1 MALMKKHRLEEF
13 IEKLIK
19 EGLFLEAECFGKEK
33 EEILYLTYNSKEAAE
48 NTLFICKG
56 AAFKEDYLEEALKQ
70 GALGYISEKRYE
82 SCGEVPYILV
92 TDIRK
97 AMPILADMFF
107 NSAWEDINVIGIGGT
122 KGKSTSVYYMKAIVD
137 DYLEAQGKR
146 DSAVISSIDIYDGVV
161 SKESHITTPEAV
173 ELQGHIRNAV
183 ESGMEFLQ
191 MEVSSQ
197 ALKYGRVDNM
207 KFDVAAFLNISEDHI
222 SPIEHAD
229 FEDYFRSKL
238 LIFEKTKTAV
248 VNLDADFLDRIL
260 EAAKAAEKV
269 VTFSTRS
276 SDADFYAYNIHKE
289 GNGTVFMV
297 KCAEFEDRILEAA
310 KAAEKVVTFSTRSSD
325 ADFYA
330 YNIHKEGNGTVFMV
344 KCAEFDKEFVLTM
357 PGLFNV
363 ENALAVIAIAS
374 QFQIPVEYM
383 YSGLKRARSSGR
395 MELYTSQDNKV
406 IAVVD
411 YAHNKLSF
419 EKLFSSTKEEYPNYD
434 IISIFG
440 CPGKKAF
447 IRRRDLGTIA
457 GKYAKKV
464 YLAAEDPGYEPVE
477 EISRDIAQYV
487 EKEGC
492 PYEMIEDRGEAIKKA
507 IESVERP
514 SILLITGKGNETRQ
528 KYGCEYID
536 CPSDVDYVKKYLAEY
551 DERNQ

>member
-1 MALMKKHRLEEF
+1 MAQMINHTMKKFAELLE
-13 IEKLIK
+13 KR
-19 EGLFLEAECFGKEK
+19 GLLVKAECFGKE
-33 EEILYLTYNSKEAAE
+33 EVEIANLTYASKEVTD

-56 AAFKEDYLEEALKQ
+56 AAFKEEYLQEALRR
-70 GALGYISEKRYE
+70 GAVCYVSEVCYE
-82 SCGEVPYILV
+82 AEQEVPHMIV

-97 AMPILADMFF
+97 AMPILANLFF
-107 NSAWEDINVIGIGGT
+107 NAAWEDINVIGIGGT

-146 DSAVISSIDIYDGVV
+146 DSAVISSIDIYDGVI

-197 ALKYGRVDNM
+197 ALKYGRVDEM

-229 FEDYFRSKL
+229 FEDYFTSKL
-238 LIFEKTKTAV
+238 LIFQKTKTAV
-248 VNLDADFLDRIL
+248 VNLDADYAERIL

-269 VTFSTRS
+269 VTFSTKNA
-276 SDADFYAYNIHKE
+276 DADFYAYDIHKE

-297 KCAEFEDRILEAA
+297 KCAQFE
-310 KAAEKVVTFSTRSSD
+310 
-325 ADFYA
+325 
-330 YNIHKEGNGTVFMV
+330 
-344 KCAEFDKEFVLTM
+344 KEFVLTM

-363 ENALAVIAIAS
+363 ENALAVIAIAA
-374 QFQIPVEYM
+374 QFEIPVEYM

-395 MELYTSQDNKV
+395 MELYASKDNQV

-419 EKLFSSTKEEYPNYD
+419 EKLFSSTKEEYPDYD

-492 PYEMIEDRGEAIKKA
+492 PYEMIEDRGEAIKAA
-507 IESVERP
+507 IESVEKP

-528 KYGCEYID
+528 KYGSEYLD
-536 CPSDVDYVKKYLAEY
+536 CPSDVEYVKKYLAEY
-551 DERNQ
+551 DERHA

>member
-1 MALMKKHRLEEF
+1 MAQMINHTMQDFVDLLAGRELLVK
-13 IEKLIK
+13 
-19 EGLFLEAECFGKEK
+19 AECYGKE
-33 EEILYLTYNSKEAAE
+33 EVNIQNLTYDSKEVTE

-56 AAFKEDYLEEALKQ
+56 AAFKEEYLKEALQK
-70 GALGYISEKRYE
+70 GAIGYVSEKRYE
-82 SCGEVPYILV
+82 TCEDVPYMIV
-92 TDIRK
+92 DDIRK
-97 AMPILADMFF
+97 AMPVLADKFF
-107 NSAWEDINVIGIGGT
+107 NSAWEDIHVIGIGGT

-146 DSAVISSIDIYDGVV
+146 DSAVISSIDIYDGVI

-183 ESGMEFLQ
+183 ESGMEFVQ

-197 ALKYGRVDNM
+197 ALKYGRVDEM
-207 KFDVAAFLNISEDHI
+207 QFDAAAFFFFFFDHI

-229 FEDYFRSKL
+229 FEDYFSSKL
-238 LIFEKTKTAV
+238 LMFQKTKTAV
-248 VNLDADFLDRIL
+248 VNLDADFAERIL
-260 EAAKAAEKV
+260 EAAKAAEKI
-269 VTFSTRS
+269 VTFSTKNA
-276 SDADFYAYNIHKE
+276 DADFYAYNIHKE

-297 KCAEFEDRILEAA
+297 KCAEFE
-310 KAAEKVVTFSTRSSD
+310 
-325 ADFYA
+325 
-330 YNIHKEGNGTVFMV
+330 
-344 KCAEFDKEFVLTM
+344 KEFVLTM

-363 ENALAVIAIAS
+363 ENALAVIAIAA
-374 QFQIPVEYM
+374 QFEIPVEYM

-395 MELYTSQDNKV
+395 MELYASKDNKV

-419 EKLFSSTKEEYPNYD
+419 EKLFSSTKEEYPDYD

-492 PYEMIEDRGEAIKKA
+492 PYEMIEDRGEAIKAA

-528 KYGCEYID
+528 KYGCEYVD
-536 CPSDVDYVKKYLAEY
+536 CPSDVEYVKKYLAEY
-551 DERNQ
+551 DERH